1 MVKSKNNSIVISEK
15 SLLKELSQLIEQS
28 QQQFVSQANSNLTIL
43 FWHIGN
49 SINKNIL

>member
-28 QQQFVSQANSNLTIL
+28 QQRM
-43 FWHIGN
+43 
-49 SINKNIL
+49 